1 MADESLG
8 HIDIRFPS
16 GGGGGGSPSGGGGG
30 VGGGAGGGLGSTLTN
45 LLKGAGGFKNVLS
58 QGMSGAGIG
67 DIVGG
72 AKSAASGAG
81 GGMAAMGVGAAVG
94 GVAIIAS
101 VMQSVKSAV
110 NGILSRV
117 SELARVNPAM
127 AMQQAMSNIADMK
140 RDMQEAKVIGPL
152 YKSVMEIVRV
162 IKDLLAPIFLIIK
175 AIITGG
181 LLIILNIIKDAIK
194 SLLPTIAAI
203 ANATGLML
211 LKMYENRQETETF
224 FKALEMNS
232 KLYGATGAT
241 MVGSIGSYLFG
252 SSPIMDTISVIA
264 KNLIEISGMIKQ
276 ETAKT
281 GTGNQYFTD
290 MLFAMQNYPT
300 TSNNWRPQTT
310 YPSQPFGIP

>member
-8 HIDIRFPS
+8 HIDIRFPG

-30 VGGGAGGGLGSTLTN
+30 GGGSSGGLGSTLTN

-101 VMQSVKSAV
+101 AMQSVKSAV

-127 AMQQAMSNIADMK
+127 AMQQAMNNIADMK
-140 RDMQEAKVIGPL
+140 RDMQEAKVINPL

-181 LLIILNIIKDAIK
+181 LLIVLNIIKDAIQA
-194 SLLPTIAAI
+194 LLPVIASI

-211 LKMYENRQETETF
+211 LKMYENRKETEAF
-224 FKALEMNS
+224 FQQMYEYGMLTNS
-232 KLYGATGAT
+232 GTNLGGVI
-241 MVGSIGSYLFG
+241 VGSIGSYLFG

-276 ETAKT
+276 QTAKT
-281 GTGNQYFTD
+281 GTSNQYFTD
-290 MLFAMQNYPT
+290 MLQAMSANPRFNYNAQP
-300 TSNNWRPQTT
+300 NRPFVV
-310 YPSQPFGIP
+310 P

>member
-30 VGGGAGGGLGSTLTN
+30 VGGGAGGGLGSTLIN

-101 VMQSVKSAV
+101 VMQSVKLAV

-175 AIITGG
+175 AFITGG

-211 LKMYENRQETETF
+211 LKMYESRQETEMF
-224 FKALEMNS
+224 FKALETNS
-232 KLYGATGAT
+232 KLYGAGGAT

-281 GTGNQYFTD
+281 GTGNEYFTK
-290 MLFAMQNYPT
+290 MLRAMYANPNYN
-300 TSNNWRPQTT
+300 SNARFR
-310 YPSQPFGIP
+310 QPFVTP

>member
-30 VGGGAGGGLGSTLTN
+30 VGGGSSGGLGSTLTN

-211 LKMYENRQETETF
+211 LKMYENRQETEMF
-224 FKALEMNS
+224 FKALETNS

-241 MVGSIGSYLFG
+241 MVGSIGSYLFS

-290 MLFAMQNYPT
+290 MLQAMSTGAHFNYRARG
-300 TSNNWRPQTT
+300 N
-310 YPSQPFGIP
+310 QPFVTP